1 MFRVRA
7 RVIVVTRRTLA
18 MNPHGLT
25 KIMAS
30 FAVIVKCWS
39 TTLKR
44 RKKSCNGYCQALG
57 LACAGAWEEVD
68 DTCTVE
74 ESQRCDEE
82 TGSGDAICEC
92 EARAIVCMFSYL
104 SGNHSGQSGNSFS
117 SPEAGVQITN
127 YSGKTI

>member
-39 TTLKR
+39 TTLTR
-44 RKKSCNGYCQALG
+44 RINLATGIAKLVAWPVQALG
-57 LACAGAWEEVD
+57 KKKMTLA
-68 DTCTVE
+68 
-74 ESQRCDEE
+74 Q
-82 TGSGDAICEC
+82 
-92 EARAIVCMFSYL
+92 
-104 SGNHSGQSGNSFS
+104 
-117 SPEAGVQITN
+117 
-127 YSGKTI
+127 